1 MRIVFLH
8 HANVCRAGIE
18 RVLCQKAN
26 YLAEQKGW
34 QVTMLTYEQ
43 NGEPYPYELS
53 PKVDC
58 VNLDVRL
65 YSAYQAPVLLRPFRR
80 WQLCRQLL
88 LALRRFLAMHETDV
102 VVCTDKDAHEQQA
115 LLMART
121 TERLVVE
128 AHTGMIDHVYYQHE
142 SISPFRRMVAAWGYR
157 ALRHTVSRF
166 DALAALTP
174 DDARSWQQLVSR
186 VVCLPNALSF
196 YPPESASPEADAHRI
211 IAVGRLTYQKGF
223 DLLLQAWSRV
233 ERAHPDWRLDIFGD
247 GDDLPVLTRQ
257 LASLHLHRAA
267 IHPATPAIYDEYM
280 QSAFLVCSSRW
291 ESFGLIL
298 IESMSCGVPVV
309 SFDCD
314 NGPRNIISDG
324 RNGLLARA
332 GDVAHLAERM
342 NWMIEHPEQ
351 RAQMATEAR
360 HSASRFRQEE
370 VLDRYAGFYQSL
382 LE

>member
-1 MRIVFLH
+1 M
-8 HANVCRAGIE
+8 
-18 RVLCQKAN
+18 
-26 YLAEQKGW
+26 LAERLGW
-34 QVTMLTYEQ
+34 EVVLLTYEQ
-43 NGEPYPYELS
+43 NGEPCPYPLS
-53 PKVDC
+53 PKVKC
-58 VNLDVRL
+58 VDLGVRL
-65 YSAYQAPVLLRPFRR
+65 YAAYRSDYPIRYFRKQLLRRK
-80 WQLCRQLL
+80 LT
-88 LALRRFLAMHETDV
+88 LAIREFLRNFHADI

-115 LLMART
+115 LVAAHT
-121 TERLVVE
+121 TERLVIE
-128 AHTGMIDHVYYQHE
+128 AHTGMVDHLMQERQTTVW
-142 SISPFRRMVAAWGYR
+142 FRKLNSHWNLLKLKFSVGK
-157 ALRHTVSRF
+157 F
-166 DALAALTP
+166 DALIALTP
-174 DDARSWQQLVSR
+174 EDAVCWQPYVR
-186 VVCLPNALSF
+186 AEVIPNALPV
-196 YPPESASPEADAHRI
+196 YPAQVAVAKQEFRRVIS
-211 IAVGRLTYQKGF
+211 VGRLNRQKGH
-223 DLLLQAWSRV
+223 DLLLQAWQEV
-233 ERAHPDWRLDIFGD
+233 EQQHPDWHLDIYGD
-247 GDDLPVLTRQ
+247 GNDRQMLNDLIRKLNIKNVRVNDSQ
-257 LASLHLHRAA
+257 SD
-267 IHPATPAIYDEYM
+267 IYSEYM
-280 QSAFLVCSSRW
+280 RSDFLVCSSRW